1 MSAGKTQ
8 SDAQKA
14 ILFERRG
21 ALFHQIKKWRELQA
35 IYMPG
40 VLDIGASDPESSRK
54 EKAESI
60 KLWLPS
66 QLDNTGERA
75 TLCVA
80 GVINSEKEL
89 RFGQLQDS
97 LNDLRKARRIRRG
110 LLTFHK
116 IQLAGEGQKTQTK
129 SRAVMQTIQDR
140 ISKHWG
146 QGPKY
151 PLGTCWVHCD
161 HRQ

>member
-1 MSAGKTQ
+1 M
-8 SDAQKA
+8 
-14 ILFERRG
+14 LFEHRG
-21 ALFHQIKKWRELQA
+21 ALLHQIKKWHDLQA

-40 VLDIGASDPESSRK
+40 VLDTGTSDPECSRK

-66 QLDNTGERA
+66 QLNNADERA
-75 TLCVA
+75 SLCVA

-97 LNDLRKARRIRRG
+97 LNDLCKAQHICRG
-110 LLTFHK
+110 LVTFHK
-116 IQLAGEGQKTQTK
+116 VQLAGEGQKTQTK

-140 ISKHWG
+140 INKS
-146 QGPKY
+146 
-151 PLGTCWVHCD
+151 V
-161 HRQ
+161 